1 MGAAPE
7 VLHAL
12 RAKIR
17 ELEGASAPVQRRRVP
32 SGVAE
37 IDALLGG
44 LPIPGIV
51 ELSGPDGSGRTRTA
65 LAVAARMAGVDH
77 KAAAW
82 VDPHGRLYPP
92 AAADHGVPLERLLVV
107 RPPDDGAGAWAWATE
122 QLLRSGC
129 FPLVVL
135 DHPAPPKT
143 PQRALSQG
151 LSRAA
156 EHGGSLLLV
165 VSARPVKA
173 LPADVR
179 LGVGGG
185 GLVVLRDRAGGSG
198 QAPVPAWPAR
208 ATPW

>member
-1 MGAAPE
+1 
-7 VLHAL
+7 
-12 RAKIR
+12 
-17 ELEGASAPVQRRRVP
+17 
-32 SGVAE
+32 
-37 IDALLGG
+37 
-44 LPIPGIV
+44 
-51 ELSGPDGSGRTRTA
+51 
-65 LAVAARMAGVDH
+65 MAGVDH

-179 LGVGGG
+179 LGVGGVVRVQLTIDASG
-185 GLVVLRDRAGGSG
+185 KVVKVRLLGKGLGHGLDELALTRARALQFDPALDSDDRPVASVLTWTFRFE
-198 QAPVPAWPAR
+198 VPA
-208 ATPW
+208 